1 MALIVII
8 HSCYNLISIKELN
21 MRVFNQDK
29 TVEITDYDLTK
40 GYLVDD
46 EIATEHEAEIVHHP
60 AVEAV
65 EEQSH
70 YEVIAEYPNGGKDV
84 EKIIDVEAVEA
95 KEAYDEIIKEAYD
108 EREPIQIYIPY
119 TEEELKRMKAQRL
132 HAELQNFLSDT
143 DYAVIKCGELKL
155 DLETEYPGLSEKR
168 AQARAK
174 INELESEFTELRAP
188 KTDYPIIV

>member
-1 MALIVII
+1 
-8 HSCYNLISIKELN
+8 

-46 EIATEHEAEIVHHP
+46 ELVTEHEAEIVHHP

-84 EKIIDVEAVEA
+84 QKVIDVEAVEA
-95 KEAYDEIIKEAYD
+95 KEAYDELIKEAYT
-108 EREPIQIYIPY
+108 EREPIHIYIPY
-119 TEEELKRMKAQRL
+119 TETQIAENKAKMQ
-132 HAELQNFLSDT
+132 H
-143 DYAVIKCGELKL
+143 GELMYYLVSTDKFTAKCY
-155 DLETEYPGLSEKR
+155 DLNLRLEDVYPEIYANRKKAREDINALEEAYPALREDKPEYPVL
-168 AQARAK
+168 
-174 INELESEFTELRAP
+174 
-188 KTDYPIIV
+188 V